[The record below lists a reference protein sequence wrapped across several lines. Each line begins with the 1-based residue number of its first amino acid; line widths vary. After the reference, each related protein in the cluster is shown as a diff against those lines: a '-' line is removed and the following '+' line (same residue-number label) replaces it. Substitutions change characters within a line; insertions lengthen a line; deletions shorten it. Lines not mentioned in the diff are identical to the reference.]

1 MIERIKFS
9 FLRDLYKVIK
19 FYIKFILS
27 KITKM
32 NYLWSFEFKKN
43 NEEGDYKILLFA
55 PSMTIDKPNF
65 LNVGLRNLIE
75 QGKKENFDFYLL
87 QCVSGLDIC
96 HLGGSPFSHKN
107 KMPCNSCIK
116 VNKHLYKDL
125 NIINFSNIE
134 FSSKY
139 DLDNL
144 SFNELINY
152 TYKNI
157 EVGKLS
163 HSSVSWILRTSE
175 LNKGHKGYFI
185 QTIKSS
191 IKLINFLETANLDS
205 YDGVLVF
212 NGISMPEA
220 ILYNWCKSKK
230 INVATFEGGWSSK
243 YSMEINYNPTPQ
255 HFFKFTNR
263 LLTQEEDTKLAKFIL
278 DKRSGLKQ
286 LDKLKLPNKK
296 IVSVF
301 GNVSW
306 DTSQFISNDIFS
318 SMFDW
323 LNNLIPI
330 TNKYEDYLFIFKS
343 HPGENRKI
351 KKTWY
356 GLDFWFNNNMGR
368 MNDNVIC
375 FDANSKIDSYE
386 IIENSDLVLVYNST
400 VGIDAASLGKK
411 TLVAAKTHYT
421 NLEFVNS
428 YDSKN
433 LYLKDLNDI
442 LSLNNIS
449 VSEKNQKM
457 AKSYYYQLL
466 NNVSYDYGEI
476 VQSLKFNE
484 ETLIKD
490 YLTKDVIV
498 DDVKELLQSF
508 VKKSRLEKI
517 YNN

>member
-175 LNKGHKGYFI
+175 LNKSHKGYFI

-230 INVATFEGGWSSK
+230 
-243 YSMEINYNPTPQ
+243 
-255 HFFKFTNR
+255 
-263 LLTQEEDTKLAKFIL
+263 
-278 DKRSGLKQ
+278 
-286 LDKLKLPNKK
+286 
-296 IVSVF
+296 
-301 GNVSW
+301 
-306 DTSQFISNDIFS
+306 
-318 SMFDW
+318 
-323 LNNLIPI
+323 
-330 TNKYEDYLFIFKS
+330 
-343 HPGENRKI
+343 
-351 KKTWY
+351 
-356 GLDFWFNNNMGR
+356 
-368 MNDNVIC
+368 
-375 FDANSKIDSYE
+375 
-386 IIENSDLVLVYNST
+386 
-400 VGIDAASLGKK
+400 
-411 TLVAAKTHYT
+411 
-421 NLEFVNS
+421 
-428 YDSKN
+428 
-433 LYLKDLNDI
+433 
-442 LSLNNIS
+442 
-449 VSEKNQKM
+449 
-457 AKSYYYQLL
+457 
-466 NNVSYDYGEI
+466 
-476 VQSLKFNE
+476 
-484 ETLIKD
+484 
-490 YLTKDVIV
+490 
-498 DDVKELLQSF
+498 
-508 VKKSRLEKI
+508 
-517 YNN
+517 